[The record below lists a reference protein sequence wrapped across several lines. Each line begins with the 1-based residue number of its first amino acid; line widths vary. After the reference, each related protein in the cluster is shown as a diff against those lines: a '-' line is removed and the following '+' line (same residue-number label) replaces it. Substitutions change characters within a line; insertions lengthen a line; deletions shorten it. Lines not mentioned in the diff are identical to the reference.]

1 MAICIA
7 LCLPIILQIYILL
20 KYQKKVF
27 ELEQKIDHLNKTQE
41 EAFSAACKRYD
52 DIIEHKDN
60 VVCFLKERLEDI
72 GS

>member
-1 MAICIA
+1 MAICIS
-7 LCLPIILQIYILL
+7 LTFPILL
-20 KYQKKVF
+20 QVYIVLQYRKKLS
-27 ELEQKIDHLNKTQE
+27 ELEQKVDHLTKTQE

-60 VVCFLKERLEDI
+60 VVCFLKERLADI